1 MEIWEM
7 LLGIFIVL
15 YQQGFSLCTHCLWDE
30 YCSSCTSVVCSM
42 RSFQT
47 RSSVCILCAKVGV
60 EAIKIKKLVHKRYR
74 MSHSRFS
81 PLWGHAVC
89 QPNGAPCSPMDT
101 CPDIS
106 SPAFGVEVA
115 NGNHSHPPVPVMSKH
130 SNAHTG
136 LSGSRYP
143 CKHLEVYLG

>member
-30 YCSSCTSVVCSM
+30 CCISCRSVVCSM

-89 QPNGAPCSPMDT
+89 QLNGAPCSRMDT
-101 CPDIS
+101 CHDIF

-115 NGNHSHPPVPVMSKH
+115 HGNHSHPPVPVMSKH

-143 CKHLEVYLG
+143 CKHLQVYLG